1 MSKKLSMSE
10 RRLNTNLV
18 IIIPIQGKLYFTY
31 CDGSRSGLGCV
42 LIGEGD
48 SLCFKA
54 IVLTKLYAEI
64 IILKNRFWMHK
75 T

>member
-18 IIIPIQGKLYFTY
+18 IIIPIQGKLHFIY

-42 LIGEGD
+42 LMQLGRVIAYV
-48 SLCFKA
+48 SRQLC
-54 IVLTKLYAEI
+54 
-64 IILKNRFWMHK
+64 
-75 T
+75 